1 MACSSVTT
9 LIPSRGL
16 INASPSQSER
26 TRQAENMLGH
36 VRQNQV
42 RRNWRNLI
50 QTRFAEF
57 AFHVVFTCK
66 AEAAMELQTGVGR
79 LPRGIGGQQLR
90 HVRLRTTRFMCV
102 EAARRFETHQARGF
116 A

>member
-16 INASPSQSER
+16 IDASPSQSER

-42 RRNWRNLI
+42 CRNWRNLI
-50 QTRFAEF
+50 QARFAEL
-57 AFHVVFTCK
+57 AFHVVFARKT
-66 AEAAMELQTGVGR
+66 EAAVELQTGVGR
-79 LPRGIGGQQLR
+79 LPRGVGGQQLR
-90 HVRLRTTRFMCV
+90 HVRLR
-102 EAARRFETHQARGF
+102 AARLMRVEPAR
-116 A
+116 